1 MTPLKIKKYL
11 VYYMHQRVIIFPVQE
26 YQEILVN
33 QIIKNFI
40 EWELL
45 DTKLITCKEKYF
57 KYFLEKE
64 IDSILDT
71 FRFIFSDLNV
81 KILTVYNN
89 RELSEDSRHWFE
101 DPSKFNKS
109 LIKIL
114 KQKTKYFKNVN
125 KDNLLFINA
134 EGEYKG
140 IKIGN
145 PSGAEI
151 EFLQKTLA

>member
-1 MTPLKIKKYL
+1 
-11 VYYMHQRVIIFPVQE
+11 MHQRVIIFPVHE

-45 DTKLITCKEKYF
+45 DNKLITCKEKYF

-101 DPSKFNKS
+101 EPSKFNKS

>member
-11 VYYMHQRVIIFPVQE
+11 VYYMHQRVIIFPVHE

-45 DTKLITCKEKYF
+45 DNKLITCKEKYF

-101 DPSKFNKS
+101 EPSKFNKS

>member
-1 MTPLKIKKYL
+1 
-11 VYYMHQRVIIFPVQE
+11 MHQRVIVFPIHE

-33 QIIKNFI
+33 KIVKNFL
-40 EWELL
+40 EWDLL
-45 DTKLITCKEKYF
+45 NGKLITCKEKYF

-64 IDSILDT
+64 IDSILDS

-89 RELSEDSRHWFE
+89 KELSDDSKHWFE
-101 DPSKFNKS
+101 DYTKFNKI
-109 LIKIL
+109 LIKNL
-114 KQKTKYFKNVN
+114 KQKTKYFKTVN

-151 EFLQKTLA
+151 EFLQKALAK

>member
-11 VYYMHQRVIIFPVQE
+11 VYYMHQRVIIFPVHE

>member
-1 MTPLKIKKYL
+1 
-11 VYYMHQRVIIFPVQE
+11 MHQRVIIFQVHE
-26 YQEILVN
+26 YQQILVN

-45 DTKLITCKEKYF
+45 DNKLITCKEKYF

-101 DPSKFNKS
+101 EPSKFNKS

>member
-1 MTPLKIKKYL
+1 
-11 VYYMHQRVIIFPVQE
+11 MHQRVIIFPVHE